1 MTSCA
6 CGSQGALSHIAVVPT
21 GETFDDTSERYDFVS
36 ENLQLVEA
44 IVGNQ
49 GITGSLDL
57 FADHIRNGPAF
68 VQGSIMMNVSA
79 KELENWLPRI
89 LRGTKVSNDHLPG
102 EESPAVDIMVKRD
115 QATFVYTGLQV
126 DKMLL
131 RASATSDEPSLVE
144 MMLTFVGID
153 EEAGIWPTPEPERV
167 RSGVLYW
174 LQADSTLTLN
184 AEPYPFEAFNLQ
196 FDNMLQPLIRNALR
210 PLCIRSEG
218 RRVKFNPTLTLCE
231 ASADNLYWDRLDG
244 EGSLSFLSTKN
255 LADAN
260 SETTFKFGRL
270 YGRKVSP
277 NTRGKTETF
286 LPLDLMS
293 YPGASLTENQSLRVT
308 NRYPA

>member
-6 CGSQGALSHIAVVPT
+6 CGSQGALSHIAVVPA
-21 GETFDDTSERYDFVS
+21 GGTFNSSSERYDFVS

-89 LRGTKVSNDHLPG
+89 LRGTKVSNDHIPG
-102 EESPAVDIMVKRD
+102 NDSPAVDIMVKRD
-115 QATFVYTGLQV
+115 KVTFVYTGLQV

-144 MMLTFVGID
+144 MMLTFVGV
-153 EEAGIWPTPEPERV
+153 EEEEGTWPDPEPTRV
-167 RSGVLYW
+167 RDGVLYW
-174 LQADSTLTLN
+174 LQADSTLDLN
-184 AEPYPFEAFNLQ
+184 GAEYPFESFNLQ
-196 FDNMLQPLIRNALR
+196 FDNMLQPLIRNSLR
-210 PLCIRSEG
+210 PVCIRSEG

-231 ASADNLYWDRLDG
+231 DSADNLYWDRLDG
-244 EGSLSFLSTKN
+244 DGQLSFLSDKN
-255 LADAN
+255 LEDSD

-308 NRYPA
+308 NRFPA